1 MTNSLARQAFA
12 LRARFPEAKT
22 KLTPTR
28 FTWIAALQPSELS
41 RIYTVRVTLADCR
54 FPKVEVLDPAL
65 EGRPGES
72 IPHLFSNGSLCL
84 HLDHEWSGDM
94 MMVDTT
100 VPWTCEWLL
109 NYEILEGYRCLVR
122 RRGMAPSP
130 RGLRSN
136 DGRPGEYVRRNRRK
150 LSKDGYSRW

>member
-1 MTNSLARQAFA
+1 VTNSLVRQAFA

-109 NYEILEGYRCLVR
+109 NYEIWRATGVWYGGGEWPPR
-122 RRGMAPSP
+122 RVDFEATTVGPAST
-130 RGLRSN
+130 SAATAEN
-136 DGRPGEYVRRNRRK
+136 
-150 LSKDGYSRW
+150 